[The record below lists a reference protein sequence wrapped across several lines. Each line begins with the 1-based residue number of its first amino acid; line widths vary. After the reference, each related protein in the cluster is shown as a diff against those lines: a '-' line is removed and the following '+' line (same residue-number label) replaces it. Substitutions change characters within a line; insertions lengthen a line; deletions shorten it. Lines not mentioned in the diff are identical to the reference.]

1 MMFHDEPYK
10 KIKISNPNEYY
21 SFKKGRPFY
30 YLSDDSMVDY
40 ANLPHVLTGLRTK
53 RENSFYHDPDV
64 LNHSTTFDPDGNYY
78 SVENGVVKKV
88 YTVKNLMDG
97 LGKGFYRYDISYT
110 TACLMDGSELT
121 LSFPI
126 YLNQTIVSK
135 DSKDKSKVQTSS
147 VASDKNLRV
156 KVKYNIDKNTFS
168 LIDLDTD
175 AKNAE

>member
-10 KIKISNPNEYY
+10 KIKISDPNKYY

-53 RENSFYHDPDV
+53 RENSFYHDLDV

-78 SVENGVVKKV
+78 SVENGVVKKA

-97 LGKGFYRYDISYT
+97 LGKGFYRYDVSYT
-110 TACLMDGSELT
+110 TTCLMDGSELT

-156 KVKYNIDKNTFS
+156 KVKYDIDKNTFS